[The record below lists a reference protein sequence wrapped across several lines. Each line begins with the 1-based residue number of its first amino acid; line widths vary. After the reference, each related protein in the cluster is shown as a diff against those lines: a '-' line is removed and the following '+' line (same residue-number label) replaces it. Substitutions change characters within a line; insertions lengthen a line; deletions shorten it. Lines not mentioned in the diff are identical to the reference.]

1 MRIKLDSRSF
11 GRPDPPLPMAINLII
26 LDLDGT
32 LADTA
37 CDMADAV
44 NEVIRPFGAPP
55 ITLEET
61 RAAMG
66 GGEKAFM
73 EKLSGYSGA
82 GLDLGKF
89 RQDFARAYAA
99 HLYAKTR
106 LYPGVRATLGRLA
119 FVPMVILSNR
129 RKTSIVP
136 LLDRLG
142 LLHLFREVIGSD
154 SGVGT
159 KPSPDPVLHLLRQF
173 HTEADRALMVGDCV
187 HDIDAGRAAGV
198 RTVAVTYGYGFDH
211 RFVEQ
216 ADFVIPRFS
225 RLLQVV
231 GLLNHP

>member
-1 MRIKLDSRSF
+1 
-11 GRPDPPLPMAINLII
+11 MAINLII

-37 CDMADAV
+37 CDMTDAV
-44 NEVIRPFGAPP
+44 NEVIRPFGVTP
-55 ITLEET
+55 ISPEET

-66 GGEKAFM
+66 GGEKVLM
-73 EKLSGYSGA
+73 EKLTGYGGA
-82 GLDLGKF
+82 GLDLGRF

-99 HLYAKTR
+99 RMAAKTR

-119 FVPMVILSNR
+119 YLPMVVLSNR

-142 LLHLFREVIGSD
+142 LLPLFREVIGSD

-173 HTEADRALMVGDCV
+173 DTEPDRAIMVGDCV
-187 HDIDAGRAAGV
+187 HDIDAGRAAGI
-198 RTVAVTYGYGFDH
+198 RTVAVTYGYGVDH

-225 RLLQVV
+225 RLQQVI
-231 GLLNHP
+231 GRLNRGSGALHRNRPGR

>member
-1 MRIKLDSRSF
+1 
-11 GRPDPPLPMAINLII
+11 MAINLII

-55 ITLEET
+55 ISLEET

-73 EKLSGYSGA
+73 EKLSGYAEA
-82 GLDLGKF
+82 GLDLGRF

-99 HLYAKTR
+99 RLVAKTR
-106 LYPGVRATLGRLA
+106 LYPGVKATLGKLTCL
-119 FVPMVILSNR
+119 PMAILSNR

-142 LLHLFREVIGSD
+142 LLPLFREVIGSD

-173 HTEADRALMVGDCV
+173 GSEPDGAIMVGDCV

-198 RTVAVTYGYGFDH
+198 KTVAVTYGYGFEH

-225 RLLQVV
+225 RLLQVI
-231 GLLNHP
+231 GRLNRG